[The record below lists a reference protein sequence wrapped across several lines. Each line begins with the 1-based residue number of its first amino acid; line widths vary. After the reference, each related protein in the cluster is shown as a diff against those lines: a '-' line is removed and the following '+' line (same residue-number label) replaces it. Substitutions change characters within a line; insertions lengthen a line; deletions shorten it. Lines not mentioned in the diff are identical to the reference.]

1 MEKQNAMGP
10 LLAAITIITIGL
22 GSYFGAALYRN
33 MDYVLGGGHI
43 EGIDSWTIFVGNWLI
58 VVGAFGF
65 MLALLG
71 RSLAKQR
78 KKSHTSDASNL
89 S

>member
-10 LLAAITIITIGL
+10 LIAAIAIITIGL
-22 GSYFGAALYRN
+22 GSYFGAVLYRN
-33 MDYVLGGGHI
+33 MDYVVAGGPI
-43 EGIDSWTIFVGNWLI
+43 EGIDSWTVFVGNWLI

-78 KKSHTSDASNL
+78 KKSHISDASNL

>member
-1 MEKQNAMGP
+1 MENQNAKGP
-10 LLAAITIITIGL
+10 LQAAITIITIGL
-22 GSYFGAALYRN
+22 GSYFGAMLYRN

-43 EGIDSWTIFVGNWLI
+43 EGIDSWAIFVGNWLI
-58 VVGAFGF
+58 VVGAFCF

-71 RSLAKQR
+71 RLLVKQR
-78 KKSHTSDASNL
+78 EKSHISDASNL

>member
-22 GSYFGAALYRN
+22 GSYFGAALYRD
-33 MDYVLGGGHI
+33 MDYVIAGGPI
-43 EGIDSWTIFVGNWLI
+43 EGIDAWTIFVGNWLI

-71 RSLAKQR
+71 RLLAKKR
-78 KKSHTSDASNL
+78 KKSHISDTPNL